1 MPEDRK
7 RGFDP
12 LQGLREL
19 LDKGERSLN
28 EVLSEASA
36 SDRSNAVRSGLSRI
50 LFDAQ
55 KRNWEMW
62 ARWFRTINLPTRTD
76 VIRLGKTL
84 TQLEQRMSQLEG
96 ALHRLERRGGA
107 GNGDARPAPE
117 PEREVS
123 DRPRPARTRRPPPRA
138 GETAR

>member
-62 ARWFRTINLPTRTD
+62 ARWFRTINLPSRTD

-84 TQLEQRMSQLEG
+84 TQLEQRMSQLES
-96 ALHRLERRGGA
+96 ALHRLERRERQRR
-107 GNGDARPAPE
+107 RPAPPAAPT
-117 PEREVS
+117 PEASE
-123 DRPRPARTRRPPPRA
+123 RPRPARTRLPPSRTA
-138 GETAR
+138 ETAR

>member
-1 MPEDRK
+1 MAEDRK
-7 RGFDP
+7 SRGFDP

-19 LDKGERSLN
+19 LDRGERSLN

-62 ARWFRTINLPTRTD
+62 ARWFRAINLPTRTD

-96 ALHRLERRGGA
+96 ALHRLERRD
-107 GNGDARPAPE
+107 GDARPAAAPAPE
-117 PEREVS
+117 AS
-123 DRPRPARTRRPPPRA
+123 DRPRPARTRRPPSRA
-138 GETAR
+138 AETSR

>member
-1 MPEDRK
+1 MAEQPK
-7 RGFDP
+7 SRGFDP

-28 EVLSEASA
+28 EVLAQRST

-50 LFDAQ
+50 LLDAQ
-55 KRNWEMW
+55 KRNWELW
-62 ARWFRTINLPTRTD
+62 GRWFRAINVPTRSD

-96 ALHRLERRGGA
+96 TLRRLERRPGA
-107 GNGDARPAPE
+107 DDARPVPAPAL
-117 PEREVS
+117 S
-123 DRPRPARTRRPPPRA
+123 DRPRPARTRLPPSRA
-138 GETAR
+138 GEAAR

>member
-1 MPEDRK
+1 MAEQRK
-7 RGFDP
+7 PRSFDP

-28 EVLSEASA
+28 EVLAQGST

-50 LFDAQ
+50 LLDAQ
-55 KRNWEMW
+55 KRNWELW
-62 ARWFRTINLPTRTD
+62 GRWFRMINVPTRSD

-84 TQLEQRMSQLEG
+84 GQLEQRMSQLEG
-96 ALHRLERRGGA
+96 ALRRLERRA
-107 GNGDARPAPE
+107 GSDDARPAPE
-117 PEREVS
+117 RAAS
-123 DRPRPARTRRPPPRA
+123 DRPRPARTRLPPSRA

>member
-96 ALHRLERRGGA
+96 ALHRLERRGG
-107 GNGDARPAPE
+107 NGDARPAPAPP
-117 PEREVS
+117 PEASE
-123 DRPRPARTRRPPPRA
+123 RPRPARTRRPPSRA